1 MNKSNAKKENKES
14 DKTLGME
21 RKGVEDEMPVA
32 CFSKTS
38 RSSK

>member
-1 MNKSNAKKENKES
+1 MNKSNAKENKES
-14 DKTLGME
+14 GKTIGME

-32 CFSKTS
+32 CFSQTS